1 MAVTLT
7 ISNANE
13 FNQTNQPG
21 VITYYGTVV
30 ASGTYAAGGN
40 TLAMNVANFRS
51 SKAPVW
57 VNITGRAAAYRYIWV
72 PATTPTVAS
81 PGTIKVIDYTAA
93 PAAELADGAY
103 PAAVADD
110 VITVQIIAPNR

>member
-7 ISNANE
+7 IANANVL
-13 FNQTNQPG
+13 NQTNQPG

-30 ASGTYAAGGN
+30 ASGNYATGGN
-40 TLAMNVANFRS
+40 TLAMNVANYTS

-57 VNITGRAAAYRYIWV
+57 VNITGKAAAYRYIWV
-72 PATTPTVAS
+72 PAATPTVAS
-81 PGTIKVIDYTAA
+81 PGTVKVIDYTAA
-93 PAAELADGAY
+93 PAAELAAGAY
-103 PAAVADD
+103 PAAVTDD